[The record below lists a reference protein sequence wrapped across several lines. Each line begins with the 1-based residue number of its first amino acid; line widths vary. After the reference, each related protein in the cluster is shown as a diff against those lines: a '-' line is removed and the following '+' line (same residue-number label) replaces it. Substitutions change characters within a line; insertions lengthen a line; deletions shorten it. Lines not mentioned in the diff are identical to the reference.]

1 VLTTIF
7 GTWFVW
13 PSAVLDDE
21 GSVLLSFV
29 HTDFAGAV
37 RPRDAASPQSAGV

>member
-1 VLTTIF
+1 VLTTIS

-29 HTDFAGAV
+29 HPDFAAAV
-37 RPRDAASPQSAGV
+37 MAHAPEAAPTRA